1 MFLFSDVFRGIKRE
15 HSPGI
20 SSGGTSRILNICY
33 ILSSG
38 QFSFK
43 IEVLFL
49 QMPTN
54 VDSKKK
60 TYRFCPYTGEH
71 DSVTTRIVAY
81 FMQREGLECD
91 TEATNHK
98 IRTYVVVKT

>member
-1 MFLFSDVFRGIKRE
+1 MFLFPVFRGIKRE

-20 SSGGTSRILNICY
+20 SSGGTSHILDICY
-33 ILSSG
+33 ILSLG

-54 VDSKKK
+54 ADSKKK
-60 TYRFCPYTGEH
+60 NIQILFLYGRTRLSDNPYCRIFC
-71 DSVTTRIVAY
+71 A
-81 FMQREGLECD
+81 EG
-91 TEATNHK
+91 
-98 IRTYVVVKT
+98 RSRM